1 MPLRLPTPPAK
12 YDPQH
17 AVQTARAIE
26 TYTTQADAAL
36 KTPVMFFTPSGSAD
50 PTGTVGSIACDGSFL
65 YIKTAAHGWVR
76 AAVSTF

>member
-17 AVQTARAIE
+17 AIQTARAIE

-36 KTPVMFFTPSGSAD
+36 KAPVTVFTPASSTD
-50 PTGTVGSIACDGSFL
+50 PTGTVNAIACDGAFL